1 MAAAR
6 EATASSGKDRARIPF
21 RLRLKAWWEGY
32 ELEVHDKS
40 RARRRKTAGAEDTV
54 EAAISFE
61 RWDDAHRELLQAV
74 WGEGFVLPGGTEQ
87 TLQLVKPFGL
97 NPAMSLLHL
106 GAGLGG
112 PSRLIAKQF
121 GVWVTGMERESA
133 LANAGMALS
142 TKAGMEKKAPI
153 LPYDPEH
160 FEGKAKSF
168 DCVFAQEAFCAIE
181 DKPRLIEMLDT
192 MMKDNGQMVFTDYV
206 LAKPNAKSPILQQ
219 WALGEPHTPHPWTVD
234 EYIRALTEQ
243 RLDIRIT
250 EDITAAFQKTVTLA
264 WADFMAR
271 NHGGVSDKRLA
282 PALVEEVELW
292 TRRVQALES
301 GDLRVCR
308 IYALKKTRS
317 NLLSD
322 W

>member
-6 EATASSGKDRARIPF
+6 EASASSGKDQVRIPF

-32 ELEVHDKS
+32 ELQVHDKD
-40 RARRRKTAGAEDTV
+40 RARRSRAAGAGDAAEETV
-54 EAAISFE
+54 AFE
-61 RWDDAHRELLQAV
+61 RWDEAHREVLQGV
-74 WGEGFVLPGGTEQ
+74 WGEGYVLPGGVEQ

-112 PSRLIAKQF
+112 PSRLVVKKF

-133 LANAGMALS
+133 LAKAGMVLS
-142 TKAGMEKKAPI
+142 TKAGLEKKAPI
-153 LPYDPEH
+153 VPYDPEH
-160 FEGKAKSF
+160 FEGKAKTF
-168 DCVFAQEAFCAIE
+168 DCVFAQEAFFDVE
-181 DKPRLIEMLDT
+181 DKPRLFDMLDQ
-192 MMKDNGQMVFTDYV
+192 MLKDNGQIVFTDYV
-206 LAKPNAKSPILQQ
+206 LAKPKASSPILQQ
-219 WALGEPHTPHPWTVD
+219 WSLGEPRTPHPWTVE
-234 EYIRALTEQ
+234 EYTRALTEK

-250 EDITAAFQKTVTLA
+250 EDITANFQKTVTLA

-271 NHGGVSDKRLA
+271 NRGGMSDKRLA
-282 PALVEEVELW
+282 AALVEEVELW

-308 IYALKKTRS
+308 IYALKKSRG

>member
-6 EATASSGKDRARIPF
+6 EATASSAKDRARIPF

-32 ELEVHDKS
+32 ELEVHDKN
-40 RARRRKTAGAEDTV
+40 RARSRKTAGADTAD
-54 EAAISFE
+54 EAPIVFE
-61 RWDDAHRELLQAV
+61 RWGDAHRELLQAV
-74 WGEGFVLPGGTEQ
+74 WGDGFVLPGGHEH

-121 GVWVTGMERESA
+121 GVWVTGMEQERD
-133 LANAGMALS
+133 LAEAGMALS
-142 TKAGMEKKAPI
+142 TKAGFEKKAPI
-153 LPYDPEH
+153 QVYDPDQ
-160 FEGKAKSF
+160 FEGRPKTF
-168 DCVFAQEAFCAIE
+168 DCIFAQEAFFSIE
-181 DKPRLIEMLDT
+181 NKTRLFEVLDAV
-192 MMKDNGQMVFTDYV
+192 MKDNGQMVFTDYV

-219 WALGEPHTPHPWTVD
+219 WALGEPHGAHPWTVED
-234 EYIRALTEQ
+234 YTRALTER

-250 EDITAAFQKTVTLA
+250 EDVTASFQKLVTLA

-271 NHGGVSDKRLA
+271 NRGGVSDKRLA

-301 GDLRVCR
+301 GDLRLYR
-308 IYALKKTRS
+308 FYALKKTRS

>member
-6 EATASSGKDRARIPF
+6 EASAPSGKVRRRIPF

-32 ELEVHDKS
+32 DLQLLEKD
-40 RARRRKTAGAEDTV
+40 RRPRGKTAGDGDSPEEPIV
-54 EAAISFE
+54 FE
-61 RWDDAHRELLQAV
+61 RWDDSHRALLQAV
-74 WGEGFVLPGGTEQ
+74 WGEGYVIPGGSEQ

-112 PSRLIAKQF
+112 ASRLIAKQF
-121 GVWVTGMERESA
+121 GVWVTGMERESV
-133 LANAGMALS
+133 LAKSGMALS
-142 TKAGMEKKAPI
+142 TKAGLEKKAPI

-160 FEGKAKSF
+160 FEGKQKTF
-168 DCVFAQEAFCAIE
+168 DCIFAQEVFYTIE
-181 DKPRLIEMLDT
+181 DKVRLFDMLDI
-192 MMKDNGQMVFTDYV
+192 MMKDNGQLVFTDYV
-206 LAKPNAKSPILQQ
+206 LAKPKAASSVLQQ
-219 WALGEPHTPHPWTVD
+219 WSLGEPYTPHPWTVQD
-234 EYIRALTEQ
+234 YTRALTEK

-250 EDITAAFQKTVTLA
+250 EDISEGFQRMVTAA
-264 WADFMAR
+264 WADFMMR
-271 NHGGVSDKRLA
+271 HRGGMEDKRLA

-301 GDLRVCR
+301 GELRVCR